1 MWRST
6 DPVRLASSLLALTS
20 TLALGACAVVGPDF
34 QRPPVPGTAGYA
46 MTGDLA
52 PPIAPLSPEARPAGT
67 WWTALGSTQLDTVIR
82 QALKDSPTVAEA
94 KATLERAQAQTAAAQ
109 GGLAPRADL
118 NAGGQRER
126 INTQAFGFTGFPS
139 PTINLF
145 SIGGTVS
152 YDLDLFGGRKRA
164 VEAAKARAEMEA
176 RQADA
181 AYLTLTGNVALQA
194 LKIASLR
201 AQIEALDAVIADD
214 HKTIDM
220 VRRAEQAGG
229 AAPSAISGGQGALA
243 RDEAMRPA
251 LERDLAAARH
261 QLALLVGKA
270 PADWTAPDFSLSEFT
285 LPAQTPVA
293 LPSALVRKRPDI
305 LAAEAE
311 LHTATAQI
319 GVATADLY
327 PDIKLSAGL
336 TQQAIEPADLF
347 RYSSSGWNL
356 ASGVTAPLFNGG
368 TLKANKR
375 AAEADAKVALAR
387 YQGTVLRALVQVA
400 DVMTALSED
409 DRAIAAYAR
418 SEASQASNLKDARSA
433 YNLGGGALI
442 NVVDAQRELNRAR
455 RDTITAQSRR
465 YTDLVD
471 LFTATAANWKPES

>member
-1 MWRST
+1 
-6 DPVRLASSLLALTS
+6 VRLASSLLALTS

-34 QRPPVPGTAGYA
+34 QRPPVPGATGYA
-46 MTGDLA
+46 MADDIATPLA
-52 PPIAPLSPEARPAGT
+52 QLSPEARGPGA
-67 WWTALGSTQLDTVIR
+67 WWTALGSPRLDAVIR

-94 KATLERAQAQTAAAQ
+94 QATLERAQAQTAAAQ
-109 GGLAPRADL
+109 GALAPRADL

-194 LKIASLR
+194 VKIAGLR

-220 VRRAEQAGG
+220 TRRAEEAGG
-229 AAPSAISGGQGALA
+229 AAPSAISGGQGQLA

-270 PADWTAPDFSLSEFT
+270 PADWTAPDFSLAEFT
-285 LPAQTPVA
+285 LPARTPVA
-293 LPSALVRKRPDI
+293 VPSALVRQRPDI

-311 LHTATAQI
+311 LHAATAQI

-336 TQQAIEPADLF
+336 TQQAIEPENLF

-356 ASGVTAPLFNGG
+356 AGGLTAPLLNGG
-368 TLKANKR
+368 TLKANRR
-375 AAEADAKVALAR
+375 AAQAEAKASLAR

-400 DVMTALSED
+400 DVLTSLSED
-409 DRAIAAYAR
+409 DRAIAAYVR
-418 SEASQASNLKDARSA
+418 SEASQANNLKDARSA
-433 YNLGGGALI
+433 YDLGGGPLI
-442 NVVDAQRELNRAR
+442 AVVDAQRELNRAR
-455 RDTITAQSRR
+455 NNTIIAQSRR
-465 YTDLVD
+465 YADLVS

>member
-1 MWRST
+1 
-6 DPVRLASSLLALTS
+6 VRLASSRLAPSLVVLAS
-20 TLALGACAVVGPDF
+20 ALALGACAVVGPDF
-34 QRPPVPGTAGYA
+34 QRPPVPGATSYA
-46 MTGDLA
+46 MAGDKPVALA
-52 PPIAPLSPEARPAGT
+52 QLSPQARPAGA
-67 WWTALGSTQLDTVIR
+67 WWTAFGSPQLDATIR
-82 QALKDSPTVAEA
+82 QALKDSPSVAEA
-94 KATLERAQAQTAAAQ
+94 SATLARAQAQTAAAQ

-118 NAGGQRER
+118 TAGGQRER

-145 SIGGTVS
+145 SVGGTVS
-152 YDLDLFGGRKRA
+152 YDLDLFGGKKRA
-164 VEAAKARAEMEA
+164 LEAAKARAEREA
-176 RQADA
+176 HQADA

-214 HKTIDM
+214 HRTIDM

-229 AAPSAISGGQGALA
+229 AAPSAISGGQGQLA

-251 LERDLAAARH
+251 LERDLGQARH

-270 PADWTAPDFSLSEFT
+270 PADWTVPDFSLAEFK

-293 LPSALVRKRPDI
+293 LPSALVRQRPDI

-311 LHTATAQI
+311 LHAATAQI

-336 TQQAIEPADLF
+336 TQQAIEPANLF

-356 ASGVTAPLFNGG
+356 AGGVTAPLFNGG

-375 AAEADAKVALAR
+375 AAEADAKAALAR

-400 DVMTALSED
+400 DVMTSLGED
-409 DRAIAAYAR
+409 DRAIAAELR
-418 SEASQASNLKDARSA
+418 SEASQAANLKDARSA
-433 YNLGGGALI
+433 YDLGGGTLI
-442 NVVDAQRELNRAR
+442 AVVDAQRELGRAR
-455 RDTITAQSRR
+455 TNTIIAQSRR
-465 YTDLVD
+465 YTDLVS
-471 LFTATAANWKPES
+471 LFTATAANWKPDGT